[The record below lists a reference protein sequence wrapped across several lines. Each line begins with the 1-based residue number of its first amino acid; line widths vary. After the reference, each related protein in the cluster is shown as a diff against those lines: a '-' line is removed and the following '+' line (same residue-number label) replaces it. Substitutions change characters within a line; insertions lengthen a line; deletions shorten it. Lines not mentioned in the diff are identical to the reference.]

1 MGKSVVVDTIAAHCV
16 MTQDTP
22 IWLCKPEEP
31 MEGTVQ
37 RVAGKVMNKVFW
49 DPKLEYDERDLDEG
63 IDLIGEK
70 VIIYDAYQGTDWDA
84 VKAEIRSAVMVA
96 GVQDIFLDPL
106 TCFTVGMSLTE
117 QNETLISIAS
127 EIASMAMELN
137 FTAYLFCH
145 LNAPQSGV
153 PHERGGKVQSV
164 QFSGSRAMMRFCHQ
178 MWGLEGNK
186 DPDLPIEQRNTRDL
200 VLLEDR
206 LFGESCRIKLYYD
219 GATGTLNPISLGE

>member
-1 MGKSVVVDTIAAHCV
+1 
-16 MTQDTP
+16 
-22 IWLCKPEEP
+22 

-37 RVAGKVMNKVFW
+37 RIAGKVMNKVFW
-49 DPKLEYDERDLDEG
+49 DPKLEYDEKDLDDG

-70 VIIYDAYQGTDWDA
+70 VIIYDAYQGTDWAA
-84 VKAEIRSAVMVA
+84 VKSEIRSAVMVA

-164 QFSGSRAMMRFCHQ
+164 QFSGSRAMMR
-178 MWGLEGNK
+178 
-186 DPDLPIEQRNTRDL
+186 QRRM
-200 VLLEDR
+200 
-206 LFGESCRIKLYYD
+206 
-219 GATGTLNPISLGE
+219 

>member
-1 MGKSVVVDTIAAHCV
+1 MA
-16 MTQDTP
+16 
-22 IWLCKPEEP
+22 
-31 MEGTVQ
+31 GTVQ
-37 RVAGKVMNKVFW
+37 RIAGKVQRKIFY
-49 DPKLEYDERDLDEG
+49 DPKIPYDEADLDAG
-63 IDLIGEK
+63 IDLIGDK
-70 VIIYDAYQGTDWDA
+70 VIIYDAYQGVDWD
-84 VKAEIRSAVMVA
+84 VIKQEIRQAVLVA
-96 GVQDIFLDPL
+96 GCKDIFLDPL

-127 EIASMAMELN
+127 EIAAMAMELD

-186 DPDLPIEQRNTRDL
+186 DPDLPQLERNRRDL

-206 LFGESCRIKLYYD
+206 LFGESCRIQLQYSST
-219 GATGTLNPISLGE
+219 TGTLDPIIGMNDE